1 MKKNKMMRLASLLL
15 VAVLLTTS
23 IIGGT
28 FAKYVTTASASDNAR
43 VAAWGFGENVAI
55 DFDLFDT
62 TYGTTVSSSGQDN
75 VIAPGTAKEE
85 TITFTYADTAG
96 KGAPEVAYKVTL
108 AVDTENTK
116 VDAAIKDN
124 TAITWSFNGAA
135 YGTWDAMIAAINS
148 YSEDVAANE
157 LPDLEKTGL
166 TIGWKWNFYSTDAQD
181 KIDTAMGDAA
191 TLATCK
197 LAINMTATQVD

>member
-28 FAKYVTTASASDNAR
+28 FAKYTTEMTASDNAR
-43 VAAWGFGENVAI
+43 VAAWGFGTSTTV

-62 TYGTTVSSSGQDN
+62 TYGSTVSADEN

-85 TITFTYADTAG
+85 TVTFTYANTAG
-96 KGAPEVAYKVTL
+96 KGAPEVDYKVTL
-108 AVDTENTK
+108 AVDSANT
-116 VDAAIKDN
+116 AIDDSIKSN
-124 TAITWSFNGAA
+124 TAITWSFNGAT
-135 YGTWDAMIAAINS
+135 YGTWDTMISAINA
-148 YSEDVAANE
+148 YSEDVEAGE
-157 LPDLEKTGL
+157 LPTIEKTGL
-166 TIGWKWNFYSTDAQD
+166 KIGWKWNFYSTDAQD
-181 KIDTAMGDAA
+181 AIDTAMGDAE

-197 LAINMTATQVD
+197 LAIKLTATQVD